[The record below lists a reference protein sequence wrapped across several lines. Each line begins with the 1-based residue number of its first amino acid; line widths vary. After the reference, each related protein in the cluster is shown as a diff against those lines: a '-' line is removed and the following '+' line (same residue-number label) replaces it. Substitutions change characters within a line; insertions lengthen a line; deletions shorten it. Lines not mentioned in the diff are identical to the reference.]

1 MATTPQEFIDLA
13 AELIN
18 DEFADF
24 RVSLT
29 LSKDGNYNPS
39 TDVIDEGESY
49 NLQAIPIDIQSA
61 EQIFTN
67 VTNDNVFVVAYKG
80 NTQPSNLDASYSAV
94 LDGVTMTIQEVENDS
109 AGAAWFLRL
118 AK

>member
-1 MATTPQEFIDLA
+1 MATTKQEFVDLA

-24 RVSLT
+24 KVSLT
-29 LSKDGNYNPS
+29 LAKDGNYNPS
-39 TDVIDEGESY
+39 TGTISDSESY
-49 NLQAIPIDIQSA
+49 NLEAIPLDIQSA

-80 NTQPSNLDASYSAV
+80 NTQPSNLDASFSAV
-94 LDGVTMTIQEVENDS
+94 LDGVTMTIQEVEDDS

>member
-1 MATTPQEFIDLA
+1 MATTKQEFIDLA
-13 AELIN
+13 FELIN

-24 RVSLT
+24 KVSLT
-29 LSKDGNYNPS
+29 LAKDGNYNPS
-39 TDVIDEGESY
+39 TGAIDGGANY
-49 NLQAIPIDIQSA
+49 NLEAIPLDIQSA

-67 VTNDNVFVVAYKG
+67 VTNDNVFAVVYKG
-80 NTQPSNLDASYSAV
+80 STAPSNLDASYSAV